1 MRIGSEAP
9 KRVAM
14 ASAQHARRTSS
25 TLLILFGPCLSVS
38 FPRSDRIEELT
49 DCFVVKWSVDC
60 PPDNF
65 GELPRH
71 RLGFWP
77 GQMQTVDSR
86 DCVAVT
92 NAKVWLGG
100 KLCAD

>member
-25 TLLILFGPCLSVS
+25 TLLISFGPCLSVS

-49 DCFVVKWSVDC
+49 ACVVVKDSD
-60 PPDNF
+60 
-65 GELPRH
+65 
-71 RLGFWP
+71 
-77 GQMQTVDSR
+77 GQRFLRWCDGRSM
-86 DCVAVT
+86 A
-92 NAKVWLGG
+92 
-100 KLCAD
+100 